1 MIGSFYLSENSATLV
16 CNFEPVNSIVGYSI
30 LDENWILRT
39 SQQLGWNKVDLT
51 YLPGRGVCYVLFV
64 ECYVIFVASTLNL
77 LNMLYFWQFSVY
89 FTNGEWSFLGLM
101 ALLESNIML
110 WASILSCLNALIQG
124 IIEIVLDNYS
134 TRPLPLPCNCG
145 APSLLSFSYS
155 NRELQWSFLRVGK
168 GEGLFPISIWK
179 QLLTKTQH

>member
-1 MIGSFYLSENSATLV
+1 MIGSFYLSENSAILV

-30 LDENWILRT
+30 LDKNWILRT

-64 ECYVIFVASTLNL
+64 EYYVIFVAST

-101 ALLESNIML
+101 ALLESNIIL

-134 TRPLPLPCNCG
+134 PVRCRYHVIVERR
-145 APSLLSFSYS
+145 AY
-155 NRELQWSFLRVGK
+155 
-168 GEGLFPISIWK
+168 
-179 QLLTKTQH
+179 